1 MIKKKLLFLVV
12 LLLVMADVSPSAG
25 AFDQDDQATLDRGLR
40 IELKG
45 PGTQE
50 LEQELEGDNQIR
62 PGGVMTVTIQNN
74 HQGYQ
79 YFFLHISM
87 RDEQENELVI
97 WGALVGGEKCKPGSS
112 CVVEVPNSVFLGITA
127 NELGISGIGG
137 QDGSRAS
144 VKLVTT
150 NPTPQ

>member
-1 MIKKKLLFLVV
+1 MIKKKLLFLVA
-12 LLLVMADVSPSAG
+12 LLLVMAEVRPSAS
-25 AFDQDDQATLDRGLR
+25 AFEQDDQATTDRGLR
-40 IELKG
+40 IELNG

-50 LEQELEGDNQIR
+50 HEQDLEGDNQVR
-62 PGGVMTVTIQNN
+62 PGGVITVTIQNN
-74 HQGYQ
+74 RQGYQ
-79 YFFLHISM
+79 FFFLHISS
-87 RDEQENELVI
+87 RDEQNNELVI

-127 NELGISGIGG
+127 NELGISAIGG

-150 NPTPQ
+150 NPNPQ